1 LDLRL
6 TTGIEQ
12 VITKVNLISPN
23 SIYLELTKESI
34 MVPKIHTVDET
45 VFDSRTDQSAYW
57 AGFLMTA
64 GNIYTDKS
72 GNPQISLTLDERGR
86 KLLIKL
92 RKFLKCSNQIPLK
105 STKANGK
112 VRSHYTLRFSSRIA
126 ERLIEISE
134 SLTAKVIGLQENG
147 HFWRGVV
154 DGDRHMKN
162 RDGKDVDRQ
171 TMCRRTTQYNLYS

>member
-45 VFDSRTDQSAYW
+45 VFDSITDQSAYW

-64 GNIYTDKS
+64 GKIYNNKT
-72 GNPQISLTLDERGR
+72 GNPQISLTLANSERGR
-86 KLLIKL
+86 ERLVKL
-92 RKFLKCSNQIPLK
+92 RKFLKCSNQILLTH
-105 STKANGK
+105 TKANGK
-112 VRSHYTLRFSSRIA
+112 VRNHYTLRFSSKRIA
-126 ERLIEISE
+126 EKLIEISE
-134 SLTAKVIGLQENG
+134 RFTAK
-147 HFWRGVV
+147 
-154 DGDRHMKN
+154 
-162 RDGKDVDRQ
+162 
-171 TMCRRTTQYNLYS
+171 